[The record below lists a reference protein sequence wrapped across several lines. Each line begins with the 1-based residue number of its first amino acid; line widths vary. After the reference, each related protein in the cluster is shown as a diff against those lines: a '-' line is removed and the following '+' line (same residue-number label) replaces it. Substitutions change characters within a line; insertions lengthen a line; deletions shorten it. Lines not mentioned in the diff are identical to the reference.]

1 LEIKNKV
8 QRKLSKF
15 LGDRRGTAEI
25 VGSVMFLVILL
36 FVFTNVYMWH
46 DSAAR
51 EMNGVL
57 AEKMNSPVSIE
68 LHKVEGLLVGLNVT
82 NNGGFEVRLSRL
94 WLVNVTSSSEKDHI
108 YVDLENSTDG
118 GPLNVRVAAGA
129 QIHLRFVGPV
139 EFNDDGSIRADL
151 IRADPPQDDY
161 VEVYYPVPDHS
172 VRCKILT
179 TLGNMAACTYYP

>member
-129 QIHLRFVGPV
+129 QICLVFGDTTEVLPSG
-139 EFNDDGSIRADL
+139 D
-151 IRADPPQDDY
+151 
-161 VEVYYPVPDHS
+161 VEVDYPVPDHS

>member
-1 LEIKNKV
+1 MVSVNSRI
-8 QRKLSKF
+8 QRKLF
-15 LGDRRGTAEI
+15 GRLRGDRRGTAEVI
-25 VGSVMFLVILL
+25 GSVMFVLIL
-36 FVFTNVYMWH
+36 FYAFTNFYLWH
-46 DSAAR
+46 DSATR

-94 WLVNVTSSSEKDHI
+94 WLITGSGSATDHI

-118 GPLNVRVAAGA
+118 GPLNVRVATGA
-129 QIHLRFVGPV
+129 EIQLLFVGEEV
-139 EFNDDGSIRADL
+139 VYNDDGS

-161 VEVYYPVPDHS
+161 VEVYYPVPDYPI
-172 VRCKILT
+172 RCKILT
-179 TLGNMAACTYYP
+179 TLGNMAACKYPD